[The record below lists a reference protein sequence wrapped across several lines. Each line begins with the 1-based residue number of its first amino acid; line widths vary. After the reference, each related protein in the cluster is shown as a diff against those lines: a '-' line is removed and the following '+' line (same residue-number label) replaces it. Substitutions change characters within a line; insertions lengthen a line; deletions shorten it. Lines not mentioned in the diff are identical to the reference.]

1 MDMVLYRNGSVEKYV
16 GEQLRFTAYDVGP
29 VSGLRVQAPGAA
41 SGSASIY
48 LVAGDYVQLG
58 YDANSGFFGFGVS
71 SVRRLG
77 RRRGLRL
84 PAR

>member
-1 MDMVLYRNGSVEKYV
+1 
-16 GEQLRFTAYDVGP
+16 LRFTAYGVGP

-58 YDANSGFFGFGVS
+58 YDANAS
-71 SVRRLG
+71 SASAF
-77 RRRGLRL
+77 RGEATGTKTWIEI
-84 PAR
+84 ARTIGDV